1 MKERAFVQ
9 MVNGRY
15 IKATIDG
22 VHVMEEEKIRDLFRY
37 EKIILD
43 ERKEEG
49 GKHYRNVGFGKQKK
63 SI

>member
-1 MKERAFVQ
+1 MK
-9 MVNGRY
+9 NGRF

-22 VHVMEEEKIRDLFRY
+22 VHLNTELEEKKIKELFWY

-49 GKHYRNVGFGKQKK
+49 GKHYRNIGFGK
-63 SI
+63 

>member
-37 EKIILD
+37 EKIISD
-43 ERKEEG
+43 ERKEENG
-49 GKHYRNVGFGKQKK
+49 NHYRNIEFGK
-63 SI
+63 

>member
-1 MKERAFVQ
+1 MIERAFVQ

-49 GKHYRNVGFGKQKK
+49 GKHYRNIGFGK
-63 SI
+63 

>member
-22 VHVMEEEKIRDLFRY
+22 VHLNTELEEKKIKDLFRY

-49 GKHYRNVGFGKQKK
+49 GKHYRNIGFSK
-63 SI
+63 

>member
-1 MKERAFVQ
+1 MKEKAFVQ

-49 GKHYRNVGFGKQKK
+49 GKHYRNIEFGK
-63 SI
+63 

>member
-1 MKERAFVQ
+1 MKEKAFVQ

-22 VHVMEEEKIRDLFRY
+22 VHLNTELEEKKIKDLFRY

-49 GKHYRNVGFGKQKK
+49 GKHYRNVEFGK
-63 SI
+63 